1 MHFVCL
7 QLTVC
12 SYHTMHMCQSE
23 STLHSC
29 LNVKEPF
36 ALNKRDIWSLSN
48 CNGIGTHNHLVRKQ
62 TVNLLVKLA
71 NDSAML
77 WVLICTVH
85 LTVCSY
91 HVTYVFQSESTLY
104 SCLNFKESLA
114 WNRHD
119 IWSLSDWKENRNY
132 YHLVPKQLFRQTG

>member
-1 MHFVCL
+1 MHLVGL

-12 SYHTMHMCQSE
+12 FYHAMHMCQSE
-23 STLHSC
+23 STLHSY
-29 LNVKEPF
+29 LKVKKPL
-36 ALNKRDIWSLSN
+36 AWNRRHIWSLSD
-48 CNGIGTHNHLVRKQ
+48 CNGIRTHNHLVRKQ

-71 NDSAML
+71 NDSAVL

-85 LTVCSY
+85 LTVCLY

-114 WNRHD
+114 WNRRD
-119 IWSLSDWKENRNY
+119 IWSLSEWKENRNY
-132 YHLVPKQLFRQTG
+132 NHLVRKQLFRQTG